1 MNKATLTEYG
11 APIDPHA
18 MVVPPDATELEWE
31 PGHPG
36 LGDEAYIRR
45 RNELFALCR
54 KHRLE
59 QLGPPIIQY
68 TPEETRIWREVARSL
83 MSCTFNMRVRST

>member
-11 APIDPHA
+11 ASIDPHA

-59 QLGPPIIQY
+59 QLGRRSSS
-68 TPEETRIWREVARSL
+68 TRRKKPASGRSQAEA
-83 MSCTFNMRVRST
+83 